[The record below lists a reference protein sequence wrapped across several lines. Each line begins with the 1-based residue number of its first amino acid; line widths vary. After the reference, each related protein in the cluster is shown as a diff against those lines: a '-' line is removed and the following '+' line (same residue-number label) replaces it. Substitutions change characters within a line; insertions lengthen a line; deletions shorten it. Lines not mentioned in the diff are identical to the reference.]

1 MLVTKSMNM
10 LISSGISLNWNLY
23 LKCDI
28 LLLADVFEHFRN
40 NRLKIMDY
48 VGVIIWVHQL

>member
-10 LISSGISLNWNLY
+10 LISFGISLNWNLY